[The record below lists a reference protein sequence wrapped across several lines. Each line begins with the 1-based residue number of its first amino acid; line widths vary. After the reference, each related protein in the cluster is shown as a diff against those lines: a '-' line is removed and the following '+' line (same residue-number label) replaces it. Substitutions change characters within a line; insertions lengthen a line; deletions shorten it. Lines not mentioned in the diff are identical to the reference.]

1 MDFNR
6 LYSFILDLIS
16 LYNIYGT
23 AISYHAFGENKK
35 HQNCNAETETK
46 KKYMKKLMGCQ
57 DTYES
62 GKREIS
68 TQWAYTTSIIY
79 LDSPLAHKKGKNIW
93 VFMLQK
99 ALST

>member
-1 MDFNR
+1 
-6 LYSFILDLIS
+6 
-16 LYNIYGT
+16 
-23 AISYHAFGENKK
+23 
-35 HQNCNAETETK
+35 
-46 KKYMKKLMGCQ
+46 MGCQ

-68 TQWAYTTSIIY
+68 TQWAYATSIIY

-99 ALST
+99 ALSA